1 MCYNVIKMRE
11 GKPTKPERKTKMK
24 LTVKELKEILN
35 KYNDNDFVE
44 VEGGEDSY
52 GEWSQLLIDGD
63 VIIDN

>member
-1 MCYNVIKMRE
+1 
-11 GKPTKPERKTKMK
+11 MK

-44 VEGGEDSY
+44 VEGGEDEC
-52 GEWSQLLIDGD
+52 GEWSQLLINGD

>member
-1 MCYNVIKMRE
+1 MRE
-11 GKPTKPERKTKMK
+11 GKPTKPERKNKMK

-44 VEGGEDSY
+44 VEGGEDEC